1 MGKRAF
7 RTELD
12 SNPRAAW
19 PRGHLWPR
27 DEVGVSERKI
37 AKRKLWGKGG
47 GAGGVS
53 G

>member
-7 RTELD
+7 RTEPG

-37 AKRKLWGKGG
+37 AKRKLWGKGR
-47 GAGGVS
+47 GAGCVS